1 MKIKL
6 VNVEKKEKNIL
17 NNLLQLY
24 LHEISFYFPIQFDSL
39 KGEYQYENLDIYFNN
54 QTNKA
59 YFIKADLD
67 IIGFLL
73 INKEEDTNIIQ
84 EIFVLNNYKNKGI
97 GEKAVVLLIKEGK
110 WLIKS
115 LPNSL
120 LAEKFWDK
128 TISKIT
134 NGNYLVEHIGKY
146 ERAVYRFEIKNM
158 GHCIY

>member
-1 MKIKL
+1 MKIEL
-6 VNVEKKEKNIL
+6 INVEKKEENIL

-24 LHEISFYFPIQFDSL
+24 LHEINFYFPIQFDSL

-54 QTNKA
+54 QNNKA
-59 YFIKADLD
+59 YFIKSKLD

-73 INKEEDTNIIQ
+73 INKKEDTNIIQ

-97 GEKAVVLLIKEGK
+97 GKKVVALLIKKGK

-115 LPNSL
+115 LPNSP

-128 TISKIT
+128 TICKIT

-146 ERAVYRFEIKNM
+146 ERAVYRFEI
-158 GHCIY
+158 